1 MAAYAYKALDA
12 KGKMTK
18 GIVEGDSER
27 QVRSLLRAQQLKPVE
42 VSSAAGAR
50 ASTSDNKTDKQG
62 GGLFK
67 TRISSAD
74 LSMLTRQL
82 ATLIQSNMPLD
93 EALTA
98 SAQQARKPKIK
109 SLILQVRARVLEG
122 HSLAYALGD
131 FPQVFNSMYCA
142 MVKAGEHAGFLGLV
156 LEQLADYTEN
166 SQYTQQ
172 KLKMAMIYPIILMLV
187 AVGVVSLLMIFVVP
201 ELVGLFQQSR
211 TELPAI
217 TVVLISLSDF
227 INSSG
232 HWLLIAIIAFIV
244 AIKQLLKKPS
254 RRYLWHKLQLKLPF
268 IGDFFTAADSA
279 RFASTL
285 SILASS
291 GVPLLEALRIA
302 GAVLNNLQLRAAS
315 EQVAVA
321 VQEGM
326 SLNKALNQAGVFPP
340 MMVHM
345 VASGEAS
352 GELEGMLARCA
363 KNQEREL
370 EMTLGSVM
378 AVMEPMMI
386 VLMAAVVGLIV
397 VAILLPIVQ
406 MNNLVA

>member
-1 MAAYAYKALDA
+1 MAAFAYKALDA

-18 GIVEGDSER
+18 GIVEGDSEK
-27 QVRSLLRAQQLKPVE
+27 QVRSQLRAQALKPVE
-42 VSSAAGAR
+42 VNATSSLK
-50 ASTSDNKTDKQG
+50 ASGKKSAHQS

-67 TRISSAD
+67 TRISSSD

-98 SAQQARKPKIK
+98 SAQQAKKPKVK
-109 SLILQVRARVLEG
+109 SLILQIRARVLEG

-131 FPQVFNSMYCA
+131 FPHVFSDMFCA
-142 MVKAGEHAGFLGLV
+142 MVKAGEHAGFLGVV

-172 KLKMAMIYPIILMLV
+172 KLKMAMIYPVILMLV
-187 AVGVVSLLMIFVVP
+187 AVGVVALLMIFVVP
-201 ELVGLFQQSR
+201 ELVGLFQHSKA
-211 TELPAI
+211 ELPAVTVLLI
-217 TVVLISLSDF
+217 TSSDF
-227 INSSG
+227 INQSG
-232 HWLLIAIIAFIV
+232 HLLLVAIIALIV
-244 AIKQLLKKPS
+244 GIKQLFKKPS
-254 RRYLWHKLQLKLPF
+254 RRYWWHKVVIKILF
-268 IGDFFTAADSA
+268 IGDFFVAADSA

-291 GVPLLEALRIA
+291 GVPLLEALKIA
-302 GAVLNNLQLRAAS
+302 GAVLSNLHLREAS

-321 VQEGM
+321 VKEGM
-326 SLNKALNQAGVFPP
+326 SLNKALEQANVFPP

-352 GELEGMLARCA
+352 GELENMLARCA

-378 AVMEPMMI
+378 AIMEPVMI

-397 VAILLPIVQ
+397 VAILLPIIQ

>member
-1 MAAYAYKALDA
+1 MAAFAYKALDA

-18 GIVEGDSER
+18 GIVEGDSEK
-27 QVRSLLRAQQLKPVE
+27 QVRSQLRAQALKPVE
-42 VSSAAGAR
+42 VNATSSLK
-50 ASTSDNKTDKQG
+50 ASGKKSAHQS

-67 TRISSAD
+67 TRISSSD

-98 SAQQARKPKIK
+98 SAQQAKKPKVK
-109 SLILQVRARVLEG
+109 SLILQIRARVLEG

-131 FPQVFNSMYCA
+131 FPHVFSDMFCA
-142 MVKAGEHAGFLGLV
+142 MVKAGEHAGFLGVV

-172 KLKMAMIYPIILMLV
+172 KLKMAMIYPVILMLV
-187 AVGVVSLLMIFVVP
+187 AVGVVALLMIFVVP
-201 ELVGLFQQSR
+201 ELVGLFQHSKA
-211 TELPAI
+211 ELPAVTVLLI
-217 TVVLISLSDF
+217 TLSDF
-227 INSSG
+227 INQSG
-232 HWLLIAIIAFIV
+232 HLLLVAIIALIV
-244 AIKQLLKKPS
+244 GIKQLFKKPS
-254 RRYLWHKLQLKLPF
+254 RRYWWHKVVIKILF
-268 IGDFFTAADSA
+268 IGDFFVAADSA

-291 GVPLLEALRIA
+291 GVPLLEALKIA
-302 GAVLNNLQLRAAS
+302 GAVLSNLHLREAS

-321 VQEGM
+321 VKEGM
-326 SLNKALNQAGVFPP
+326 SLNKALEQANVFPP

-352 GELEGMLARCA
+352 GELENMLARCA

-378 AVMEPMMI
+378 AIMEPVMI

-397 VAILLPIVQ
+397 VAILLPIIQ